1 MDPVRTQNEGEDT
14 GCSAACR
21 WRDATGEPTSGQ
33 IKGLIKGRLVND
45 RQRPALAAWQFGRE
59 RALQIV
65 KRSKRMNS
73 GGPTEAGRS
82 TGVHSE
88 AAATGAAD
96 GHGTLATKTG
106 SGTSA

>member
-1 MDPVRTQNEGEDT
+1 MT
-14 GCSAACR
+14 GSGPR
-21 WRDATGEPTSGQ
+21 WR
-33 IKGLIKGRLVND
+33 L
-45 RQRPALAAWQFGRE
+45 AWQFGRE

-65 KRSKRMNS
+65 NRSKRMNS

-82 TGVHSE
+82 TGVHSD

-96 GHGTLATKTG
+96 GRLATKTG